1 MAFVSRS
8 CITRDPVPILWLALG
23 ILADMIY
30 LMVFYSMAVHWN
42 ASRYWRRR
50 AL

>member
-1 MAFVSRS
+1 MHYSGILF
-8 CITRDPVPILWLALG
+8 VPILWFALG